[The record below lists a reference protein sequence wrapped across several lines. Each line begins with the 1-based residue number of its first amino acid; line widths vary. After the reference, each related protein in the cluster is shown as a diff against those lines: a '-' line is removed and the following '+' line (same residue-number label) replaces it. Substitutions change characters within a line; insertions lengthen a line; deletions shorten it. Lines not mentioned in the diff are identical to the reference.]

1 MDGLKKTKE
10 GARNAIKWLE
20 SEFQKG
26 NRFMRTQR
34 ESESLQMMLLKVPSK
49 LGKSNMN
56 GIQLDIYVSKNDR
69 KFQFYC

>member
-1 MDGLKKTKE
+1 LDGIKKTKE

-34 ESESLQMMLLKVPSK
+34 ESEFLQMPLLKVPSK
-49 LGKSNMN
+49 LGE
-56 GIQLDIYVSKNDR
+56 
-69 KFQFYC
+69 